1 MNKHDWSRF
10 LAAVAATFAAV
21 AASAIPV
28 GVTVNGT
35 PLDSGG
41 PSYGAGW
48 LYDPGSST
56 LFLFGTG
63 PFTLSGINVIGGVRV
78 VISESVTSM
87 VAFSNI
93 TLRATGDNRC
103 AFALETNACVSLFLA
118 GENTL
123 MSGENRAGVEVAAG
137 RTLSVTHASDDAMG
151 SLTAMGGDY
160 GAGIG
165 GGDQGAGGTV
175 TINGGMVV
183 ANGGLSSAGIGGGW
197 SGAGGTVTVN
207 GGTVFAQSGA
217 GGTDIGS
224 GYNGA
229 ISGANLFTGG
239 SIRLANDTIT
249 PAPSNGTARVWC
261 VTVPGLTPGAAVEIA
276 LPAENL
282 PAYFGVNG
290 LFADAVGC
298 IYLWLPDGDYAFTA
312 NNIDYTATVDG
323 AAVTASVSVDAPLF
337 ATAGTA
343 LVFDGVLLSIKITN
357 AQNGVMYTLYATDT
371 LGGSW
376 ILEQVVQ
383 AQADGDLVF
392 ENISASP
399 TKRFFKVGASASSP
413 Q

>member
-1 MNKHDWSRF
+1 
-10 LAAVAATFAAV
+10 
-21 AASAIPV
+21 
-28 GVTVNGT
+28 
-35 PLDSGG
+35 
-41 PSYGAGW
+41 
-48 LYDPGSST
+48 
-56 LFLFGTG
+56 
-63 PFTLSGINVIGGVRV
+63 
-78 VISESVTSM
+78 
-87 VAFSNI
+87 
-93 TLRATGDNRC
+93 
-103 AFALETNACVSLFLA
+103 
-118 GENTL
+118 
-123 MSGENRAGVEVAAG
+123 
-137 RTLSVTHASDDAMG
+137 
-151 SLTAMGGDY
+151 
-160 GAGIG
+160 
-165 GGDQGAGGTV
+165 V

-197 SGAGGTVTVN
+197 SGAGGTVTVS

-276 LPAENL
+276 LPAESL

-399 TKRFFKVGASASSP
+399 TKRFFKVRASASSP